1 MIGILLNYIL
11 KLVNLPKYDFKV
23 KTEDGSTQIFD
34 EIRKQFV
41 KLTPEEWVRQ
51 NFIQYL
57 KEEKKYPSS
66 LMAVEYALKYNNMQ
80 KRADILCFNKEGMP
94 QLMVECKAASIPIN
108 QKVFDQIARYNFSLK
123 VPYLVVTNGLE
134 HYCCAMDYE
143 QNTYR
148 FVEEIPLFV

>member
-1 MIGILLNYIL
+1 MLDL
-11 KLVNLPKYDFKV
+11 NLPKYDFKV

-34 EIRKQFV
+34 VIRKQFV

-57 KEEKKYPSS
+57 IDEKKYPAS
-66 LMAVEYALKYNNMQ
+66 LMVVEYALKYNNMQ
-80 KRADILCFNKEGMP
+80 QRADILCFKAGTP
-94 QLMVECKAASIPIN
+94 QLMVECKAASVPIN

-123 VPYLVVTNGLE
+123 VPYLVVTNGLD

-148 FVEEIPLFV
+148 FVEEIPLFF

>member
-1 MIGILLNYIL
+1 MLDL
-11 KLVNLPKYDFKV
+11 NLPKYDFKV

-34 EIRKQFV
+34 VIRKQFV

-57 KEEKKYPSS
+57 IDEKKYPAS
-66 LMAVEYALKYNNMQ
+66 LMVLEYALKYNNMQ
-80 KRADILCFNKEGMP
+80 KRADILCFNKEGAP
-94 QLMVECKAASIPIN
+94 QLMVECKAASVPIN

-134 HYCCAMDYE
+134 HY
-143 QNTYR
+143 
-148 FVEEIPLFV
+148 

>member
-1 MIGILLNYIL
+1 MLDL
-11 KLVNLPKYDFKV
+11 NLPKYDFKV

-34 EIRKQFV
+34 VIRKQFV

-57 KEEKKYPSS
+57 IDEKKYPAS
-66 LMAVEYALKYNNMQ
+66 LMVVEYALKYNNMQ
-80 KRADILCFNKEGMP
+80 KRADILCFNKEGAP
-94 QLMVECKAASIPIN
+94 QLMVECKAASAPIN